1 VDVSPSLTDRFGS
14 SFLKLFLKW
23 SYQVN
28 RLKSFLKAEDGAEL
42 AEYAVGTAILVAIAI
57 VVYAVLGD
65 AVNNKMNA
73 VANEV
78 DAPPPGP

>member
-1 VDVSPSLTDRFGS
+1 M
-14 SFLKLFLKW
+14 
-23 SYQVN
+23 N
-28 RLKSFLKAEDGAEL
+28 RLKEFLKAEDGAEL
-42 AEYAVGTAILVAIAI
+42 AEYAVGTAILVSIAI